1 MRYFVSYFP
10 WKLMFLQCFSNGY
23 KIKILAFFYE
33 VKVMTT
39 VLSYYLIFILETMRK
54 NFNEKFFRTL
64 DSQKN
69 FKWFW
74 IPSKGK
80 SGGMLSGIRTERFDL
95 ENFESGEYT
104 IVANIHDKVL
114 NKNLSLVNVY
124 GPAQD
129 EYKDKFLS
137 ELASMCLKYKYPML
151 IGGDFNILRFSEDKN
166 KNFTQNRFSDIFN
179 RIINLYE
186 LRDLAPQGG
195 KYTWSNNRNNPT
207 LEKLDRVF
215 ISSSWEQEFPLCNI
229 KKIPRYTS
237 DHNPIIYSREL
248 SQSKNSKPFSFENSW
263 INHPDFITK
272 MSEIWNKKVIA
283 KSNIEQW
290 CIKVNR
296 IKKFLKG
303 WGQSI
308 KGHNRKYKKFLQEEL
323 EKLEILEEVDS
334 LPSNLLERKVFIQKE
349 LAKFMEEE
357 SYCIE
362 DQTQIG
368 Y

>member
-1 MRYFVSYFP
+1 M
-10 WKLMFLQCFSNGY
+10 
-23 KIKILAFFYE
+23 A
-33 VKVMTT
+33 
-39 VLSYYLIFILETMRK
+39 
-54 NFNEKFFRTL
+54 
-64 DSQKN
+64 
-69 FKWFW
+69 
-74 IPSKGK
+74 
-80 SGGMLSGIRTERFDL
+80 
-95 ENFESGEYT
+95 
-104 IVANIHDKVL
+104 
-114 NKNLSLVNVY
+114 
-124 GPAQD
+124 
-129 EYKDKFLS
+129 
-137 ELASMCLKYKYPML
+137 
-151 IGGDFNILRFSEDKN
+151 
-166 KNFTQNRFSDIFN
+166 
-179 RIINLYE
+179 
-186 LRDLAPQGG
+186 
-195 KYTWSNNRNNPT
+195 
-207 LEKLDRVF
+207 
-215 ISSSWEQEFPLCNI
+215 
-229 KKIPRYTS
+229 RYTS

-323 EKLEILEEVDS
+323 EILEEVDS

-349 LAKFMEEE
+349 LAKFLEEE